1 MAKSDYAKEQLL
13 PKYDRVEEGYY
24 RIMAANQCTT
34 LKELAVNGGDL
45 IKAGIKPGKE
55 MGELLQSLL
64 THVIEYPEE
73 NVKEV
78 LLERTLSS
86 RS

>member
-1 MAKSDYAKEQLL
+1 
-13 PKYDRVEEGYY
+13 
-24 RIMAANQCTT
+24 
-34 LKELAVNGGDL
+34 
-45 IKAGIKPGKE
+45 